1 MGGGWIL
8 CYEGLKSS
16 MSNVCVTQIEFD
28 IEKILIACQGTYV
41 HSASEVDFLHHL
53 AILYG

>member
-53 AILYG
+53 AVLYG